1 MGKEIV
7 YWSYCNPYTQIRVD
21 DPVNVF
27 TNHFKKQELS
37 DLLENYGQNYSRCPS
52 VRDSLRNTF
61 GLKSIY
67 DYSYDVVNDSS
78 DDFDQ
83 EFYDSV
89 VMYRDAKS
97 KLASFVFPYIFFA
110 ESDNLE
116 MEMLPA
122 FMENNAFTK
131 SANLVVGVF
140 DVGQYFRGLDIAFHA
155 KENIVNVEEDDIFA
169 YVRFNTKKKIE
180 FKRFEWTEELSS
192 INSEPVVGIKQHRS
206 KTFKPL
212 QWYYDKQHRM
222 KTKQKALKE
231 IKKNLI

>member
-222 KTKQKALKE
+222 KTKQKALKV
-231 IKKNLI
+231 IKENLI

>member
-89 VMYRDAKS
+89 VMHRDTKS

-222 KTKQKALKE
+222 KTKQKALKV
-231 IKKNLI
+231 IKENLI

>member
-7 YWSYCNPYTQIRVD
+7 YWSYCDSYTQIRAD

-27 TNHFKKQELS
+27 TNHFKKQELK

-52 VRDSLRNTF
+52 LRDSLRNTF

-67 DYSYDVVNDSS
+67 DYSYDIVNDSS
-78 DDFDQ
+78 NDYDQ
-83 EFYDSV
+83 EFYDSIV
-89 VMYRDAKS
+89 LLRDAKS
-97 KLASFVFPYIFFA
+97 KLASFGLSYIFFA

-116 MEMLPA
+116 MELLPA

>member
-27 TNHFKKQELS
+27 NNHFKKEELS
-37 DLLENYGQNYSRCPS
+37 DVLKSYGENYSRCPS

>member
-27 TNHFKKQELS
+27 TNHFKKQELK

-140 DVGQYFRGLDIAFHA
+140 DIGQYFRALDAAFHA
-155 KENIVNVEEDDIFA
+155 KENIVNVEEGDIYS

-180 FKRFEWTEELSS
+180 FKRFEWTEEFTS
-192 INSEPVVGIKQHRS
+192 IHNAPVTGVKQHRS